1 MRQRFSALSA
11 GSCFSNVYTSR
22 AMHKFEEDLQMKLKS
37 RIFTF
42 VLVAVVLFA
51 AMGATVQ
58 GVLKD
63 VKLGLDLQGGFE
75 VLYKVDTLV
84 EGQDI
89 TKDIMTDTTTALSNR
104 INQFGVS
111 EPSIQ
116 VEGEDR
122 IRVQLAGIDDQS
134 SARELLSSTANLTF
148 RDVNDNILLDGTDL
162 KEGGA
167 AASFDQQ
174 NSPIVTLTLKDA
186 AKFAEVTKKVSQMG
200 AGQNLLVV
208 WLDFEEGVDS
218 YAAEAVKEKPKFV
231 SAAAVSQVLN
241 TTDVMISGNFTVQE
255 TKDIASVLNAGA
267 LPVKLTEIYS
277 TSVGAQFGEQA
288 LNSTVFASVVGVIII
303 FIFMLLYYRLPGF
316 VSIITLTVFT
326 FLVLIVFNAIN
337 AVLTLPG
344 IAALVLGIG
353 MAVDANILTAERIRE
368 ELRVGKT
375 AKEAYQ
381 HGSKESLTAIIDAQL
396 TTLLAAVVLFW
407 FGTSSVKG
415 FATTLMISIVLSFVT
430 AVWLSRILVGL
441 LVNSGYFNS
450 PFFYGVSK
458 SKVHDASE
466 GVATLDL
473 STKFDRFDFVKNR
486 KKFYSLSICILI
498 VGAVI
503 IGIFKLNL
511 GIDFSSGTRVE
522 ILADDKITQEE
533 VTDYVEEIGFP
544 AEKIV
549 ISGEEQNT
557 AVITYGEDL
566 TQQEILD
573 YKAAVLKDYGH
584 EPSVSTVSPTVGE
597 ELVKN
602 AIKALAIAAIGI
614 IIYVAIRFE
623 WRMGVGA
630 IASLVHDVFF
640 MVAIFSVL
648 RLEVDITFIA
658 AILTIVGYSIN
669 DTIVTFD
676 RIRENVDRKGKITT
690 KEELAEIVNKSLR
703 QTMGRS
709 VNTVLTVIIVV
720 VALLLFGA
728 PAIQN
733 FSIAL
738 LIGLITGMYSSI
750 CIAAQIWYTLK
761 VREMKKKGTAVERK
775 EKKQWGSDEPVV

>member
-1 MRQRFSALSA
+1 
-11 GSCFSNVYTSR
+11 
-22 AMHKFEEDLQMKLKS
+22 MKLKS